1 MLKEIL
7 DNEIEIEYEDRS
19 SEYIA
24 SAYNALG
31 AIDLLDMGL
40 MDEDERQTIKTI
52 QFQAINIIS
61 ESINN
66 IYHEIFDITPD
77 DDGDYTVKN
86 YSIIKGKLC

>member
-7 DNEIEIEYEDRS
+7 DNELEIEYEDRS

-40 MDEDERQTIKTI
+40 MDEDERLVIKTI

-66 IYHEIFDITPD
+66 IYNEIFDISPD
-77 DDGDYTVKN
+77 NDGDLVV
-86 YSIIKGKLC
+86 

>member
-40 MDEDERQTIKTI
+40 MDEDERLVIKTI
-52 QFQAINIIS
+52 QFQAIAIIS
-61 ESINN
+61 ESINT
-66 IYHEIFDITPD
+66 IYNEIFDISPD
-77 DDGDYTVKN
+77 DDNDLVV
-86 YSIIKGKLC
+86 

>member
-7 DNEIEIEYEDRS
+7 DNDLEIEFEDRS

-52 QFQAINIIS
+52 QFQSIAIIS

-66 IYHEIFDITPD
+66 IYHEIFDISPD
-77 DDGDYTVKN
+77 NNGDLVM
-86 YSIIKGKLC
+86 

>member
-7 DNEIEIEYEDRS
+7 DNELEIEYEDRS

-40 MDEDERQTIKTI
+40 MDDEERQTIKTI
-52 QFQAINIIS
+52 QFQAIAIIS

-66 IYHEIFDITPD
+66 IYNEIFYIVPD
-77 DDGDYTVKN
+77 DNNDFVV
-86 YSIIKGKLC
+86 

>member
-7 DNEIEIEYEDRS
+7 DNEVEIEYEDRS

-40 MDEDERQTIKTI
+40 MDENERMIIKTI
-52 QFQAINIIS
+52 QFQSINIIS

-66 IYHEIFDITPD
+66 IYHEIFDISPD
-77 DDGDYTVKN
+77 DDNDLV
-86 YSIIKGKLC
+86 L

>member
-40 MDEDERQTIKTI
+40 MDDEERQTIKTI

-77 DDGDYTVKN
+77 DDNDLVM
-86 YSIIKGKLC
+86 

>member
-7 DNEIEIEYEDRS
+7 DNEIEIEYQDRS

-24 SAYNALG
+24 SAFNALG
-31 AIDLLDMGL
+31 AVDMLDMGL
-40 MDEDERQTIKTI
+40 MDEDERVIIKTI

-66 IYHEIFDITPD
+66 IYNEIFDISPD
-77 DDGDYTVKN
+77 NDGDLVV
-86 YSIIKGKLC
+86 

>member
-7 DNEIEIEYEDRS
+7 DNELEIEYEDRS

-40 MDEDERQTIKTI
+40 MDEDERLVIKTI

-66 IYHEIFDITPD
+66 IYHEIFDISPD
-77 DDGDYTVKN
+77 DDNDLVV
-86 YSIIKGKLC
+86 

>member
-24 SAYNALG
+24 SAFNALG
-31 AIDLLDMGL
+31 AVDMLDMGL
-40 MDEDERQTIKTI
+40 MDDEERQTIKTI
-52 QFQAINIIS
+52 QFQAIAIIS

-66 IYHEIFDITPD
+66 IYNEIFDISPD
-77 DDGDYTVKN
+77 DDNDLVM
-86 YSIIKGKLC
+86 

>member
-7 DNEIEIEYEDRS
+7 DNELEIEYEDRS

-31 AIDLLDMGL
+31 AIDMLDMGL
-40 MDEDERQTIKTI
+40 MDDEERQTIKII
-52 QFQAINIIS
+52 QFQAIAIIS

-66 IYHEIFDITPD
+66 IYNEIFYIVPD
-77 DDGDYTVKN
+77 DNNDFVV
-86 YSIIKGKLC
+86 

>member
-7 DNEIEIEYEDRS
+7 DNDFEIEYEDRS

-40 MDEDERQTIKTI
+40 MDDEGRQTIKTI
-52 QFQAINIIS
+52 QFQSIAIIS

-66 IYHEIFDITPD
+66 IYNEIFDISPD
-77 DDGDYTVKN
+77 DHNDLVV
-86 YSIIKGKLC
+86 

>member
-24 SAYNALG
+24 SAFNALG
-31 AIDLLDMGL
+31 AVDMLDIGL
-40 MDEDERQTIKTI
+40 MNEDERQTIKTI
-52 QFQAINIIS
+52 QFQAIAIIS

-66 IYHEIFDITPD
+66 IYNEIFDISPD
-77 DDGDYTVKN
+77 DDNDLVM
-86 YSIIKGKLC
+86 